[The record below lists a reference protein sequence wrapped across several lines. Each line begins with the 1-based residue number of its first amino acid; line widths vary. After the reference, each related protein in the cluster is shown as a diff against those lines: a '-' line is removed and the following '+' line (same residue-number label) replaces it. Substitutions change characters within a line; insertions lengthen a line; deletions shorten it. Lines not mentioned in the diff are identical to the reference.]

1 MSIELITWEPQ
12 HVWKLSDGTNS
23 ESLYNE
29 LALRARNGETV
40 DVTGVKGEHITLNPA
55 RLQAWTIETD
65 RK

>member
-1 MSIELITWEPQ
+1 MSIELITWDPP
-12 HVWKLSDGTNS
+12 HTWRLSDDTNP
-23 ESLYNE
+23 ESLHNE